1 MWHFYILF
9 FLFDNICH
17 LALFCIIFYFFIFLL
32 NIRSQM
38 RLKIFFWGLWQ
49 IYFQILEKTSWNIQ
63 NMTQPRW
70 EKTESSFLVDQDSSL
85 FFCWW
90 WLFIVWVLHYF
101 FYCLAIFISTALHL
115 FLYSIFSLNLSH
127 SISFA
132 YLYTI
137 ILSYAEAIFWNIL
150 S

>member
-1 MWHFYILF
+1 MWHFYILL

-32 NIRSQM
+32 YIRSQM

-49 IYFQILEKTSWNIQ
+49 IYFQILEKTFWNIQ

-90 WLFIVWVLHYF
+90 WLFIVWVTQF
-101 FYCLAIFISTALHL
+101 FFCLAIFISSALHL
-115 FLYSIFSLNLSH
+115 FLYSIFPLNLLP
-127 SISFA
+127 SISCA

-137 ILSYAEAIFWNIL
+137 ILSSAEVIFWNIL